1 MPSTPSRIGIITNPF
16 RVVTAGPN
24 ATVETL
30 YGNSARDTVEP
41 LETFFDDIA
50 DAQAMADERLA
61 LLEVKR
67 SLVPVSIDGTEIAA
81 ALDRQTALPTVRVID
96 DEQGRDSVALIIG
109 VAIDFNNGRATL
121 ETWG

>member
-1 MPSTPSRIGIITNPF
+1 MPATPSRIGFITSEF

-24 ATVETL
+24 MTVETL
-30 YGNSARDTVEP
+30 YGNAARDTVEP
-41 LETFFDDIA
+41 LETFFDDPA

-67 SLVPVSIDGTEIAA
+67 SLVPVSIDGFETAA
-81 ALDRQTALPTVRVID
+81 ALDRSLTLPTVRVID
-96 DEQGRDSVALIIG
+96 DEQGRDSTALIVG
-109 VAIDFNNGRATL
+109 VTIDFNTGRSVL